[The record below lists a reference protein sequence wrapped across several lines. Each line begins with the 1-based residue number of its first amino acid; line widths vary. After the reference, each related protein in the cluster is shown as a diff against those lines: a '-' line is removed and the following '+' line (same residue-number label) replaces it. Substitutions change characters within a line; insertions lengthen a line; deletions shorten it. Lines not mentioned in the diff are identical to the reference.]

1 MPTNENLPVVAV
13 DNADHRCHA
22 ETTVGHLK
30 GYSYWFHAQLASDI
44 YIYALRLFNIAM
56 EKGPFIDGLPIKNGA
71 FLWLCYL
78 KAAL

>member
-44 YIYALRLFNIAM
+44 YIYMPYGYLTQPWKRVHLQMVYLLKMVLFY
-56 EKGPFIDGLPIKNGA
+56 G
-71 FLWLCYL
+71 YVT
-78 KAAL
+78 